1 MKNRLGKGKQIVYL
15 DLFSGAGGFALGLK
29 QAGFRFSEHY
39 FSEIDAHAVA
49 NYQYNFPHARQLGDI
64 RNIGKTAITAPDI
77 ISFGSPCQDISIAGG
92 RKGLKGKR
100 SSLFFEAV
108 RLIKAYRPR
117 VFLFENVKGL
127 FSSNGGKDFEIVLE
141 TLADIGLYEI
151 QWQLLDTAWFL
162 PQHRQR
168 IYLVGHLR
176 GSSCPQIFPVPTGD
190 QLPEKIGSKGQGGK
204 DIASTITSTY
214 SKGVHGRGETYIRS
228 KAGIRRLTPV
238 ECERLQGFP
247 DNWTQYGSYE
257 GQTKEISDTQRY
269 KLLGN
274 AVSVAVV
281 KVVARKLRSNPDKE
295 LSGIMKSKTA
305 TPVEIRLPVTRE
317 DFVAIMQQDLTAQKH
332 HTKLTVEKLAAA
344 LAITDKTEVKELTEL
359 AIVRCARELAQGKG
373 TLRDRYDKIVTL
385 YKSQVNLS
393 HRTSMSMLLQQYSTP
408 APIGFL
414 MGIFAGLDKLHQV
427 GGYGFEPSAGNG
439 LLTIAGRPER
449 IYVNEVDE
457 VRNRNLKTQ
466 GFANVWNRDA
476 SEAFSYSDIGNTFSA
491 VVTNPPFG
499 TLRKSVFFDTYKINT
514 LDGLM
519 ALKALESM
527 SRDGRAAVIMGGH
540 TRWGKHGRIQ
550 GGRNRIFFNYLYN
563 RYHVLDVININGR
576 NLFSR
581 QGTSFNTRII
591 LINGRKAVAGG
602 VAPLYNPQHD
612 KIANTFDDLYDRF
625 TTAMEQL
632 TPQTKEPY
640 MSTLAKRYEQK
651 YLPLKERYEGRLILL
666 RNDMHYEVY
675 GSDKGTEIFDVAQIT
690 QSNVSAH
697 FDYKGDG
704 ILLLRLPAE
713 GRQWIDDV
721 LRKSGKPYAMIDEL
735 EKPEAPTQQKSMIM
749 KTRAEKYKQYRKLE
763 RMLEIEPRFDEI
775 IIYQEGN
782 IYEVYGQSVPYL
794 CRNFD
799 LKPEDEFLYARKVIE
814 AVRIPGERVLAI
826 KAQLEKDKFRVVIYN
841 NTTKEEVDSDLAE
854 LEREAAAFMKMVK
867 DEGLGAPYQP
877 ASDACVVLD
886 TQVPDSMAFETQE
899 AVALIEREVGGDIDN
914 FVRDRLGYRTKLEMC
929 KALSAEQI
937 DAVAMAIYNIEA
949 RGQGMVIGDQTGIG
963 KGRVAASIIRYGC
976 QQGLTPIFLTE
987 KANLFSDIYRDLAAI
1002 GSANLRP
1009 FIVNSREPKSDVKDE
1024 DGNVIY
1030 QALPPSEQSEVFSS
1044 GKIPVQFDFVC
1055 ATYTQFNS
1063 AEKKPLKP
1071 NFLKTIA
1078 EDNIFIMDEAHNS
1091 SGSSQTGMFLQD
1103 VVRLTRGV
1111 AFLSATFA
1119 KRPDNMPIY
1128 ALRTAI
1134 SDSNLSSESLIYSI
1148 TKGGVALQEVLS
1160 AQLVQEGQMLRRERS
1175 YEGVEVNYITL
1186 DDKAAEHRAIS
1197 DNITQ
1202 VMRDIIAF
1210 QKEYINAEVSAL
1222 DEEAAK
1228 DGEEVAIREGTSE
1241 AGVDNEPYFSKI
1253 FQVINQM
1260 LFSLKAEAVAEQ
1272 AIMRLKEGKKPVIAF
1287 SSTMGSFVEELV
1299 TQSEMTSGD
1308 DTVIETDFSQVLRKG
1323 LEGVLRYTVKLPDGT
1338 PSHHSFEV
1346 KELSLLAQIEYKRI
1360 ETLID
1365 TVSTGITI
1373 SPIDVIIKHIRQAGF
1388 TVAEVTGR
1396 KYELHLNED
1405 NSKGIVHT
1413 RRRLNTNDAF
1423 RLFNNNEADVLLINQ
1438 AGSTGA
1444 SAHAI
1449 PTAKVPATAVKQ
1461 RVMIVLQAELDINT
1475 EVQKRGRINRT
1486 GQISKPIYDYV
1497 TSAVPAELRMMM
1509 ILQRKLK
1516 SLDANTTSNQR
1527 QSNKILSVPD
1537 FLNKYGDK
1545 LVAEYLAERPDINDL
1560 LDHPVAIKGT
1570 DKRNENDSLVDAAV
1584 KVSGRVAVLSTQM
1597 QQEFYDEMSLKYD
1610 EYIEYLKQTGEYDLE
1625 VEAMNLE
1632 AETVATSI
1640 IKMGKGAQS
1649 VFGKD
1654 SILEKVNVNV
1664 LRKPFTATELNNLLT
1679 DSLGGRTALEIQQEL
1694 INEFQ
1699 KYGSVILEEEQKEV
1713 NEQID
1718 KLLKNV
1724 QQEKKIK
1731 KLSEDMEAWR
1741 KAISE
1746 REAELEDIRRKK
1758 LAQATKK
1765 ASDRKLYLNR
1775 ILPFFYIG
1783 QVLNYPV
1790 RYIGEVDLVPS
1801 VFVGY
1806 LIDWKKKNPFA
1817 PSNIKLRFAISNSN
1831 KYIVIPASNAE
1842 AITSIIGASD
1852 KDDPIDRFAL
1862 LDNWEQWINN
1872 SYVDR
1877 QIRYII
1883 TGNLLQAFAD
1893 HPGKLISYTTLDG
1906 QVKKGIL
1913 MSEYWNPY
1921 EQLKDKVSVP
1931 IIKALPL
1938 IRSLTNG
1945 NSINTNTGI
1954 GIFRVSSSSFK
1965 LIVSASRS
1973 SSGDVFL
1980 NEEILK
1986 LVEGNNFEKRADK
1999 MVAFVNL
2006 DNLDE
2011 LIRVIQKVNNCAVD
2025 IANGQLQYVKQDEIY
2040 ADRKIIKMPEPE
2052 PEPLTPEEEEE
2063 LELLELEAEAA
2074 TVIIALELE
2083 LYGKAA

>member
-1 MKNRLGKGKQIVYL
+1 MTRQITYL
-15 DLFSGAGGFALGLK
+15 DLFSGTGGFALGLK
-29 QAGFRFSEHY
+29 QAGFVFRKHY
-39 FSEIDAHAVA
+39 FSEIDPHAAA
-49 NYQYNFPHARQLGDI
+49 NYQNNFSHAQQLGDI
-64 RNIGKTAITAPDI
+64 TKISGSQIEAPDFI
-77 ISFGSPCQDISIAGG
+77 TFGSPCQDISIAGG

-100 SSLFFEAV
+100 SGLFFEAI
-108 RLIKAYRPR
+108 RLIKAYQPR
-117 VFLFENVKGL
+117 VFMFENVKGL

-168 IYLVGHLR
+168 IYIIGHLR
-176 GSSCPQIFPVPTGD
+176 GTSCPQVFPVPTGD
-190 QLPEKIGSKGQGGK
+190 ELPGTVSSKGQGSEN
-204 DIASTITSTY
+204 IASTITSTY
-214 SKGVHGRGETYIRS
+214 SKGVHGRGETYI
-228 KAGIRRLTPV
+228 KTKGGVRRLTPV

-247 DNWTQYGSYE
+247 DNWTAYGLYDGE
-257 GQTKEISDTQRY
+257 VKAISDTQRY

-281 KVVARKLRSNPDKE
+281 KAVAKKLRTTKYKT
-295 LSGIMKSKTA
+295 LSGTMNNKT
-305 TPVEIRLPVTRE
+305 TNRTVRMLPITKE
-317 DFVAIMQQDLTAQKH
+317 DFVMVMQQDLMAQKH
-332 HTKLTVEKLAAA
+332 HTKLTVEKLAAT

-359 AIVRCARELAQGKG
+359 AIVRCARAIAHGAG
-373 TLRDRYDKIVTL
+373 SLRERYNKIVTL

-414 MGIFAGLDKLHQV
+414 MGIYTGLDTLAEK
-427 GGYGFEPSAGNG
+427 GGDGFEPSAGNG
-439 LLTIAGRPER
+439 LLTIAGNPHY
-449 IYVNEVDE
+449 ISVNEVDN
-457 VRNRNLKTQ
+457 VRRRNLETQ
-466 GFANVWNRDA
+466 GYKSVWKKDA
-476 SEAFSYSDIGNTFSA
+476 SEPFPEVEKAFRA

-499 TLRKSVFFDTYKINT
+499 TLRKPVYFGTYKIDT

-519 ALKALESM
+519 ALRALETMTSN
-527 SRDGRAAVIMGGH
+527 GRAAVIMGGH

-563 RYHVLDVININGR
+563 RYHVVDVININGR
-576 NLFSR
+576 TLFSR

-591 LINGRKAVAGG
+591 LINSRKQVPDG

-612 KIANTFDDLYDRF
+612 TVVNTFDGLYERF
-625 TTAMEQL
+625 MSAMEQVA
-632 TPQTKEPY
+632 PPTKEPY
-640 MSTLAKRYEQK
+640 MSTLATRYEQK
-651 YLPLKERYEGRLILL
+651 YLPLQEHYKDRIILL

-690 QSNVSAH
+690 NTNVSAH
-697 FDYKGDG
+697 FDYRGEG

-735 EKPEAPTQQKSMIM
+735 EKPEALPQQKSTIM
-749 KTRAEKYKQYRKLE
+749 KTNAEKYKHYRKIE

-775 IIYQEGN
+775 IIYQEGST
-782 IYEVYGQSVPYL
+782 YEVYGQSVPYL
-794 CRNFD
+794 CNNFN
-799 LKPEDEFLYARKVIE
+799 LKVGAEFLYARKVMQV
-814 AVRIPGERVLAI
+814 VRIPEDRVQEI

-841 NTTKEEVDSDLAE
+841 NTPQKEADNDLAE
-854 LEREAAAFMKMVK
+854 LEREAAAFMKLLK

-976 QQGLTPIFLTE
+976 QQGLTPVFLTE

-1002 GSANLRP
+1002 GSGHLRP
-1009 FIVNSREPKSDVKDE
+1009 FIVNSREPKSDIKDE

-1030 QALPPSEQSEVFSS
+1030 QALHPGEQHEVFSS
-1044 GKIPVQFDFVC
+1044 GKVPVQFDFVC

-1071 NFLKTIA
+1071 HFLRTIA

-1148 TKGGVALQEVLS
+1148 TKGGVALQEILS

-1197 DNITQ
+1197 DNITT
-1202 VMRDIIAF
+1202 VIRDIIAF
-1210 QKEYINAEVSAL
+1210 QKEHINSEISVL
-1222 DEEAAK
+1222 DEQAAK

-1260 LFSLKAEAVAEQ
+1260 LFSLKAEAVAER

-1287 SSTMGSFVEELV
+1287 SSTMGSFVEDLV
-1299 TQSEMTSGD
+1299 VQAGIVVGE
-1308 DTVIETDFSQVLRKG
+1308 DTAIETDFSQVLYKG
-1323 LEGVLRYTVKLPDGT
+1323 LEGVLRYTIKLPDGT
-1338 PSHHSFEV
+1338 PSYHSFV
-1346 KELSLLAQIEYKRI
+1346 VDELPLLARIEYKRI
-1360 ETLID
+1360 ESLID
-1365 TVSTGITI
+1365 NVSTGITI
-1373 SPIDVIIKHIRQAGF
+1373 SPIDVILKRIRDAGYSA
-1388 TVAEVTGR
+1388 AEVTGR
-1396 KYELHLNED
+1396 KYELQLNED
-1405 NSKGIVHT
+1405 GTKGVVQA

-1423 RLFNNNEADVLLINQ
+1423 RLFNNNAADVLLINQ
-1438 AGSTGA
+1438 SGSTGA

-1449 PTAKVPATAVKQ
+1449 PTAKVPATEVKQ

-1486 GQISKPIYDYV
+1486 GQIFKPIYDYV

-1527 QSNKILSVPD
+1527 QSTKILNVPD

-1545 LVAEYLAERPDINDL
+1545 LVAEYLRDRPEVNAL
-1560 LDHPVAIKGT
+1560 LDYPVGNST
-1570 DKRNENDSLVDAAV
+1570 TSKRNDNDSLEDAAS
-1584 KVSGRVAVLSTQM
+1584 KTSGRVAVLSTQM
-1597 QQEFYDEMSLKYD
+1597 QQEFYEEMSLMYD
-1610 EYIEYLKQTGEYDLE
+1610 EHVEYLKQTGEYDLE

-1632 AETVATSI
+1632 AETIASSI

-1654 SILEKVNVNV
+1654 SMLEKVKANV
-1664 LRKPFTATELNNLLT
+1664 LRKPFTPTELNNILNE
-1679 DSLGGRTALEIQQEL
+1679 SLNGRTATEVREEL
-1694 INEFQ
+1694 KDEFL
-1699 KYGSVILEEEQKEV
+1699 KYGSVILEEEQQEV

-1718 KLLKNV
+1718 KLVKNI

-1731 KLSEDMEAWR
+1731 KLSEDMDEWR

-1746 REAELEDIRRKK
+1746 RETELQESRQKK
-1758 LAQATKK
+1758 LAQAIKK
-1765 ASDRKLYLNR
+1765 ATDRKFYLNK

-1783 QVLNYPV
+1783 QSLNYPV

-1801 VFVGY
+1801 VFLGY
-1806 LIDWKKKNPFA
+1806 QIDWKKKNPFA
-1817 PSNIKLRFAISNSN
+1817 PSNIKLRFALSNGN
-1831 KYIVIPASNAE
+1831 KYLVIPASNAE
-1842 AITSIIGASD
+1842 AITSVIGASD
-1852 KDDPIDRFAL
+1852 NVEPMDRFVL
-1862 LDNWEQWINN
+1862 LDNWEQWIKM

-1877 QIRYII
+1877 QTRYII

-1893 HPGKLISYTTLDG
+1893 HPGKLISYTTIDQ

-1913 MSEYWNPY
+1913 MSEYWNPQ

-1938 IRSLTNG
+1938 IRSLVNG
-1945 NSINTNTGI
+1945 NSITTNTGI
-1954 GIFRVSSSSFK
+1954 GLFRVSSQSFK
-1965 LIVSASRS
+1965 VIVSASRS
-1973 SSGDVFL
+1973 GSGDIFL

-1986 LVEGNNFEKRADK
+1986 LVDNNNFEKRSDK
-1999 MVAFVNL
+1999 MVAFVSI
-2006 DNLDE
+2006 DNLDD
-2011 LIRVIQKVNNCAVD
+2011 LVKVIQRVNNCAVD
-2025 IANGQLQYVKQDEIY
+2025 IANGQLQYVKQDEVF
-2040 ADRKIIKMPEPE
+2040 ADRKAIELPKPEPSA
-2052 PEPLTPEEEEE
+2052 PTQEEED
-2063 LELLELEAEAA
+2063 LALLELEAEAV